1 MVIGHLASV
10 WWLQIAYSDRIL
22 NSPLSVLFIS
32 DFLKF
37 AINSMADPTMMKIN
51 KLYVDRIVVYVRV
64 SFRPFAK
71 CNCCEL
77 HMRHGTR
84 PHGHMHTWYR
94 CFTTEII
101 TVKKIH
107 LTCIIIRL
115 NACGIWFNG
124 CSIREACAH
133 THVCNIHADGVR
145 NMWFTAECF
154 ANLWSL
160 FVLPIFS
167 HGRKWAADCYSELK
181 WVEKLKNKITELC
194 SNHATNRMG
203 RWNGK
208 KMGVQVALCITQAH
222 AQWTSTHCCGYRN

>member
-1 MVIGHLASV
+1 
-10 WWLQIAYSDRIL
+10 
-22 NSPLSVLFIS
+22 
-32 DFLKF
+32 
-37 AINSMADPTMMKIN
+37 MADPTMMKIN

-154 ANLWSL
+154 GNLWSL

-181 WVEKLKNKITELC
+181 WMEKLKNKTTELC
-194 SNHATNRMG
+194 SNHATNGMG

-208 KMGVQVALCITQAH
+208 KNGCSSGAVYNSSSCSMNIDTLLWLPKLKMSKKAHVFSCVRPPPTQ
-222 AQWTSTHCCGYRN
+222 SFI